1 MGEQYLEI
9 QDQGEKRHVQNQCG
23 LVDCITQLSLPVI
36 LMKSKVMEYPPR
48 NCLLLARGHFYKENL
63 LKAWNWLS
71 SEIPDLWGFTL
82 CDLSWSQKALL
93 TI

>member
-9 QDQGEKRHVQNQCG
+9 EDQGEKWHVQNQCR

-36 LMKSKVMEYPPR
+36 LMKSKVMECPRR
-48 NCLLLARGHFYKENL
+48 NCLLLARGHFSKENI
-63 LKAWNWLS
+63 LKAWNWLP
-71 SEIPDLWGFTL
+71 SESPDLWGFTL